1 METLSLR
8 PLEIQEMEQIEGGGA
23 IKCAAGTLGGA
34 ILGGLAGAAAGSVVP
49 VLGTFWG
56 GVAGIVGGA
65 LSGGAASC

>member
-8 PLEIQEMEQIEGGGA
+8 PLEIQEMEQIEGGTW
-23 IKCAAGTLGGA
+23 KCAAGTLGGA